1 MLAGFILLQ
10 TEIISQLRN
19 IELIGWTTIIFGILL
34 FISDKFKLE
43 KNINDNFNFKSA
55 LIIGFFQILS
65 LIPGVSRSG
74 ITITNRKI
82 TKLQKIRRCKNII
95 LIINSNTSSSFFF
108 GIYNL
113 LSSKNISFSFLNL
126 VSIILSFIFS
136 FLTIKYFLKY
146 MKRFSLKVFVV
157 YRIILGFII
166 LSLIYL

>member
-74 ITITNRKI
+74 ITITAARLLNYKRLDAAKI
-82 TKLQKIRRCKNII
+82 
-95 LIINSNTSSSFFF
+95 SFLLSIPTLAAVSFF

-146 MKRFSLKVFVV
+146 MKRFSLKV
-157 YRIILGFII
+157 L
-166 LSLIYL
+166 